1 MLALGEILHARL
13 SGAAADVGS
22 TLVWQRCVPGV
33 CTTVAG
39 EQTGEH
45 RLTAADLHT
54 WIRVV
59 VTRRGGQ
66 RLTVITTGVVGTLAG
81 ASPVPA
87 VLVSPFV
94 AADAGPLSIVL
105 AATPPHS

>member
-1 MLALGEILHARL
+1 MLALGEVLHARL

-39 EQTGEH
+39 EQTGDY
-45 RLTAADLHT
+45 RLTAPDAHLDPSGGDPSRWSAADADNN
-54 WIRVV
+54 
-59 VTRRGGQ
+59 RGG
-66 RLTVITTGVVGTLAG
+66 GTLAG

-87 VLVSPFV
+87 VPVNPFV